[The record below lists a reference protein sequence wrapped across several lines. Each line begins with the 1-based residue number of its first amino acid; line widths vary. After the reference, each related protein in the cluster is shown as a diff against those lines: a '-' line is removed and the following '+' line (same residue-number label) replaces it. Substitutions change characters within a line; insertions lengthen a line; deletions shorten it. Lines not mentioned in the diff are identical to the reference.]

1 MHKTVLALIASPIL
15 DNISAFLN
23 SNSAKI
29 FLLLLGLFR
38 ASLSYIYIFT
48 RLAEQDINSNS
59 IVFNRFWITSRG
71 RTSVA
76 LNYNN

>member
-1 MHKTVLALIASPIL
+1 MRKTVLALIASPIL
-15 DNISAFLN
+15 ENISAFLN

-29 FLLLLGLFR
+29 FLLLLGLFT
-38 ASLSYIYIFT
+38 ASLSYIVT

-59 IVFNRFWITSRG
+59 IGFNRFWITSRG